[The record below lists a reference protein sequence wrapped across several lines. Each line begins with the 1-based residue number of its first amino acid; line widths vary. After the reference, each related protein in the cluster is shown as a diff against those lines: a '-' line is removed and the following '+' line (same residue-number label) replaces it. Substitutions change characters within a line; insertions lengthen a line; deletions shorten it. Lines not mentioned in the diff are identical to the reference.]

1 MTVTFLLTSLVI
13 VVTPGTGV
21 LLTVTAGL
29 SRGTRASV
37 ITAIGCTLGIVPHLL
52 AAILGAA
59 AVLRASG
66 VAFEFL
72 RAFGVAY
79 LLLLSVQTW
88 RDRSDPV
95 AMGARPAKAPVKIM
109 LSAAAANLLN
119 PKLTLFF
126 FAFLPQFIHAG
137 SPHPTTE
144 LLLLSATFMVM
155 TLVVFTVY
163 GVFASGVR
171 NRVLRRANVLRRLR
185 QIFALTFVGLA
196 ARLATTDG

>member
-1 MTVTFLLTSLVI
+1 MTLTFLLTSLVI

-29 SRGTRASV
+29 SRGARASV

-52 AAILGAA
+52 AAITGAA
-59 AVLRASG
+59 ALLRASG
-66 VAFEFL
+66 FAFELL

-79 LLLLSVQTW
+79 LLFLAVQTW

-95 AMGARPAKAPVKIM
+95 AMGARPPKAPVKIM

-144 LLLLSATFMVM
+144 LLLLSATFMAM
-155 TLVVFTVY
+155 TLVVFIVY
-163 GVFASGVR
+163 GVFARRPQPSPPPHQ
-171 NRVLRRANVLRRLR
+171 RVAAPSPGLRPHLRRPC
-185 QIFALTFVGLA
+185 
-196 ARLATTDG
+196 

>member
-1 MTVTFLLTSLVI
+1 MARPRATEDALTITFLLTSLVI

-29 SRGTRASV
+29 SRGARASV

-52 AAILGAA
+52 AAITGAA

-88 RDRSDPV
+88 R
-95 AMGARPAKAPVKIM
+95 
-109 LSAAAANLLN
+109 
-119 PKLTLFF
+119 
-126 FAFLPQFIHAG
+126 
-137 SPHPTTE
+137 
-144 LLLLSATFMVM
+144 
-155 TLVVFTVY
+155 
-163 GVFASGVR
+163 
-171 NRVLRRANVLRRLR
+171 
-185 QIFALTFVGLA
+185 
-196 ARLATTDG
+196 